1 MPPEYSHYSDDAQLE
16 HALNEAEKMLVALKE
31 RFTQVKE
38 AKRCREELLQ
48 QQNILKQKQ
57 RSRGSRNNRQQIKS
71 QLQQINQ
78 ELEAIEVSLESS
90 LFSWSSLQEPF
101 WLAVR
106 FGGLGVVLGW
116 FLKYLAG

>member
-1 MPPEYSHYSDDAQLE
+1 
-16 HALNEAEKMLVALKE
+16 MLASIKE

-38 AKRCREELLQ
+38 AKRCKEELLQ
-48 QQNILKQKQ
+48 QKNILKQK
-57 RSRGSRNNRQQIKS
+57 RHSSGRNNRQQIKS

>member
-116 FLKYLAG
+116 FLKHLAG